1 MNGEIR
7 LDGKSA
13 VVVGAAQGIGRATAL
28 CFAGAG
34 AHVLCADIDEGGAQA
49 TAAQAEKDGG
59 KAAAVRVD
67 VTRSADAQAL
77 AARAVEVF
85 GGLDVLLF
93 GAATHDASATVPE
106 LEESVWERVVR
117 VNLTGAYLVSKACLP
132 VMIKGGGGSII
143 LIASQLGRV
152 ASPGRAAY
160 CATKGALIQLAKVM
174 AADHAAQGVRV
185 NTLSPG
191 AVETDRLVRRWGDMA
206 KAREIMA
213 PKHLL
218 GRLGQPDEIAR
229 AALFLASPAS
239 SFMTGADLLVDG
251 GYTAI

>member
-1 MNGEIR
+1 MDGEIR

-34 AHVLCADIDEGGAQA
+34 AHVLCADIDEEGARA

-93 GAATHDASATVPE
+93 GAATHDASATVPD
-106 LEESVWERVVR
+106 LEESVWERVLR

-132 VMIKGGGGSII
+132 VMIKG
-143 LIASQLGRV
+143 A
-152 ASPGRAAY
+152 
-160 CATKGALIQLAKVM
+160 GA
-174 AADHAAQGVRV
+174 
-185 NTLSPG
+185 
-191 AVETDRLVRRWGDMA
+191 
-206 KAREIMA
+206 
-213 PKHLL
+213 
-218 GRLGQPDEIAR
+218 
-229 AALFLASPAS
+229 AS
-239 SFMTGADLLVDG
+239 SSSPPSSA
-251 GYTAI
+251 A

>member
-1 MNGEIR
+1 MDGDLR

-13 VVVGAAQGIGRATAL
+13 VVVGAAQGIGRAIAL

-34 AHVLCADIDEGGAQA
+34 AHVLCADINEAGART
-49 TAAQAEKDGG
+49 TAAEVEKQGG
-59 KAAAVRVD
+59 KAAATRVD

-93 GAATHDASATVPE
+93 GAATHDATATVPE
-106 LEESVWERVVR
+106 LEESVWDQVLR
-117 VNLTGAYLVSKACLP
+117 VNLTGAYLISKACLP
-132 VMIKGGGGSII
+132 VMIKSGGGSII

-160 CATKGALIQLAKVM
+160 CTTKGGLIQFAKVM
-174 AADHAAQGVRV
+174 AADHAAQGIRV

-191 AVETDRLVRRWGDMA
+191 AVETDRLVRRWGDMD
-206 KAREIMA
+206 KAREILA

-218 GRLGQPDEIAR
+218 GRLGRPDEIAR
-229 AALFLASPAS
+229 AALFLASSAS
-239 SFMTGADLLVDG
+239 SFMTGADVLVDG
-251 GYTAI
+251 GYTAV

>member
-1 MNGEIR
+1 MDGELR

-13 VVVGAAQGIGRATAL
+13 VVVGAAQGIGRAIAL

-34 AHVLCADIDEGGAQA
+34 AHVLCADINEVGAKA
-49 TAAQAEKDGG
+49 TAAEAEKNGG
-59 KAAAVRVD
+59 KAAAARVD

-106 LEESVWERVVR
+106 LEESVWDQVLR

-160 CATKGALIQLAKVM
+160 CTTKGGLIQLAKVM
-174 AADHAAQGVRV
+174 ATDQPRRVYALTRSRPGQWRPTGSCAA
-185 NTLSPG
+185 G
-191 AVETDRLVRRWGDMA
+191 AIWTRRARSWRRSTSWGAWASRMKSRARLCSSR
-206 KAREIMA
+206 AR
-213 PKHLL
+213 P
-218 GRLGQPDEIAR
+218 R
-229 AALFLASPAS
+229 AS
-239 SFMTGADLLVDG
+239 
-251 GYTAI
+251 

>member
-1 MNGEIR
+1 MDGELR

-13 VVVGAAQGIGRATAL
+13 VVVGAAQGIGRAIAL

-34 AHVLCADIDEGGAQA
+34 AHVLCADINEAGAKA
-49 TAAQAEKDGG
+49 TAAEAEKQGG
-59 KAAAVRVD
+59 KAAAARVD

-77 AARAVEVF
+77 VARAVEIF

-93 GAATHDASATVPE
+93 GAATHDATATVPE
-106 LEESVWERVVR
+106 LEESVWEQVLR

-132 VMIKGGGGSII
+132 VMIRSGGGSII

-160 CATKGALIQLAKVM
+160 CTTKGGLIQLAKVM
-174 AADHAAQGVRV
+174 AADHAAQGIRV

-191 AVETDRLVRRWGDMA
+191 AVETDRLVRRWGNMDT
-206 KAREIMA
+206 ARETLA

-251 GYTAI
+251 GYTAV

>member
-1 MNGEIR
+1 MDGAIR

-13 VVVGAAQGIGRATAL
+13 VVVGAAQGIGYATAL

-34 AHVLCADIDEGGAQA
+34 AHVLCADIDEEGAKA
-49 TAAQAEKDGG
+49 TAAQAEKGGG
-59 KAAAVRVD
+59 KAAAVRID
-67 VTRSADAQAL
+67 VTKAADAQAL

-85 GGLDVLLF
+85 DGLDVLLF

-106 LEESVWERVVR
+106 LEESVWERVLR

-160 CATKGALIQLAKVM
+160 CTTKGALIQLAKVM

-191 AVETDRLVRRWGDMA
+191 AVETDRLVRRWGDMG

-218 GRLGQPDEIAR
+218 PR
-229 AALFLASPAS
+229 APGPA
-239 SFMTGADLLVDG
+239 G
-251 GYTAI
+251 